1 MFPLASTWHRSTSL
15 LRTWLITL
23 SEWPLL
29 VLLGLFVLG
38 VVGIGQQPFQYTIDI
53 GYEEGWHSD
62 QPLIEGWNTAEPEH
76 ATADQ
81 LSYRWTRDRS
91 QIRLPGLGRQALV
104 ISLHQLPATANP
116 AFNSGVF
123 HLSAARMAVSQPIT
137 SARTLHLLLP
147 PDAAH
152 QGSVQID
159 APAFTPP
166 NDPRTLG
173 APIARVEVSP
183 FGQGLG
189 LPSVRLFWPL
199 VLLPLVWMI
208 NRRWCL
214 TRTSATIAGS
224 GLAVVLLAAL
234 YGDRLRFALAGAP
247 LLIGAVWGLI
257 VGAATLWAIERYAE
271 RAGVQPSPWLART
284 VALLIF
290 WLVLVRYGGRLYPDS
305 MVGDL
310 GFHVNRQNDL
320 IQGLV
325 LLTSRHRGIDFPY
338 PSAIYILLAPLR
350 LLPIAPEMLVEWSD
364 AIFGALGVV
373 PVAYIALRGLGDE
386 RTAVFVTTVYAL
398 LAPAMMALWWSFL
411 AHIFTQ
417 EAVALLIAL
426 ILGSWQRLDTPRGIG
441 LITVGLCLIF
451 FGHFGLFIN
460 ISVLLAGLLP
470 LLWWR
475 YRSTPQAR
483 LVYGLATAF
492 LIAEVLALGLFYS
505 AYIDLF
511 MTKLL
516 QFQSGG
522 MGAVQGGRTEISR
535 QALAL
540 SLWRDGLVA
549 HYAVIGAPLALL
561 GGYWLWRRQQR
572 QILVWLFW
580 GTVAVAVLQGSI
592 PFITASTI
600 TTRWLSFCAWV
611 IAVGVGIVLEWLWR
625 RGRLGQGL
633 TILVL
638 LWIGGNTLWL
648 WVQALGYRIRP
659 PEPF

>member
-1 MFPLASTWHRSTSL
+1 
-15 LRTWLITL
+15 LITL